1 MLGFAGWVA
10 LGGPAP
16 GVDQLKP
23 WQDWLGRHGRHA
35 KTVPVEHGWLLQ
47 WMAAPAGEG
56 DAAQPEP
63 EAAILVGDWCC
74 EAGPEPQACR
84 RVVSALVPANG
95 QPITYPNVANGFALC
110 HWQPQGRVLT
120 LASDHLGCRPLYV
133 ARQGDQVLFS
143 TDLPMLLDA
152 PGLNRRLNLRSMV
165 NLLVAADAGRP
176 GDTLYEDVQRIAPGS
191 LWQWGPNRTVCRPLP
206 DGPVSDRARRTCEP
220 KESAQSLRE
229 CVISA
234 VHDGLAGAHR
244 PAIHLSGGLDSAAL
258 ACIAA
263 RALRQ
268 QGRSLLALCSVLPD
282 GASSPSGEADE
293 REYIAHV
300 LAQEP
305 NIQPVWVTM
314 PADEHPFAAL
324 PQWFSTVGQVSYNTA
339 THALAR
345 LGLAGR
351 AHGVDVVLN
360 GFGGD
365 LFASAPTLGTTTAL
379 LQQHR
384 WGAALAQLLCAIRQ
398 RGPRALGAE
407 FQPLIRRLV
416 RARADMARP
425 ALITE
430 AAWRA
435 FEAETQPHQRAGAAV
450 RRMECLNAQ
459 QQMAAILRP
468 GQLDLPVS
476 EMCQFMSRS
485 YGQTLCLPLLDPR
498 VLAQVLEADPR
509 EFTRDGLS
517 RSLFRRAMVGL
528 LPEANRLRTDKGPAF
543 DPALMSHI
551 VANRSELQAWAQDS
565 TRPAW
570 QILDRQTFLAALD
583 QVKPAARAQWRRE
596 TFGHVILGGVMGRF
610 LDWQAGVTP

>member
-1 MLGFAGWVA
+1 
-10 LGGPAP
+10 
-16 GVDQLKP
+16 
-23 WQDWLGRHGRHA
+23 
-35 KTVPVEHGWLLQ
+35 
-47 WMAAPAGEG
+47 
-56 DAAQPEP
+56 
-63 EAAILVGDWCC
+63 
-74 EAGPEPQACR
+74 
-84 RVVSALVPANG
+84 LVPASG
-95 QPITYPNVANGFALC
+95 RPITYPKVANGFALC
-110 HWQPQGRVLT
+110 HWQPQARVLT
-120 LASDHLGCRPLYV
+120 LASDHLGCRPVYV
-133 ARQGDQVLFS
+133 VRQGDHVLFS
-143 TDLPMLLDA
+143 TDLPLLLDA

-176 GDTLYEDVQRIAPGS
+176 GDTLYEDVQRITPGN

-305 NIQPVWVTM
+305 NIQPVWVVM
-314 PADEHPFAAL
+314 PPNEHPFAAL
-324 PQWFSTVGQVSYNTA
+324 PQWFSTGGQAPYNTT
-339 THALAR
+339 THAVAR
-345 LGLAGR
+345 LGEAGR

-365 LFASAPTLGTTTAL
+365 LFASASAYGTTTAL

-384 WGAALAQLLCAIRQ
+384 WGAALVQLLGAIRE
-398 RGPRALGAE
+398 RGPRALWGE
-407 FQPLIRRLV
+407 FRPLTRRLV
-416 RARADMARP
+416 RTRAGSERP

-430 AAWRA
+430 SAWQA
-435 FEAETQPHQRAGAAV
+435 FLPQTMPHQRAGAA
-450 RRMECLNAQ
+450 RRKLERLSAQ
-459 QQMAAILRP
+459 QIMAAILRP
-468 GQLDLPVS
+468 GHLDLPVS
-476 EMCQFMSRS
+476 GMCQFMSRS

-498 VLAQVLEADPR
+498 VLAHVLEADPR

-528 LPEANRLRTDKGPAF
+528 LPEANRLRADKGPAF

-570 QILDRQTFLAALD
+570 QIVDRQTFLAALD
-583 QVKPAARAQWRRE
+583 QVRPAARGHWRQE
-596 TFGHVILGGVMGRF
+596 TFEHVIMGGVIGRF
-610 LDWQAGVTP
+610 IDWHAGVTP